1 MTKAE
6 LKKAIEDW
14 KRHCETVQSATSV
27 IITETPAQ
35 RLARIARLRSDYYNL
50 SKTL

>member
-6 LKKAIEDW
+6 LKKAIEEW
-14 KRHCETVQSATSV
+14 KRHCETVHAATSI

-35 RLARIARLRSDYYNL
+35 RLARITRLRSDYAAFVDY
-50 SKTL
+50 